1 MTGAGITTVELQSL
15 PLLASGKVRELYKI
29 NDSSLLMAV
38 TDRIS
43 AYDEILSNGV
53 PDKGHILCQM
63 SSHWFDVLRERV
75 PELKHHVL
83 SMRPPAAPEVIT
95 AEERT
100 LLRGRCMQIRSL
112 KVFPIEA
119 IVRGYITG
127 SAWSEYS
134 KSGTVHGI
142 PMPEGLQLCQEFPGG
157 PIYTVSFPEPQLAS
171 SNKSANRLKQPST
184 KAPAGE
190 KDENISPA
198 HARKIIGDRYADQI
212 EALALKV
219 YKAAHAYAL
228 ERGIVI
234 ADTKM
239 EFGLDVATDEIILVD
254 EVLTPDCSRFWP
266 APVQV
271 GKDQPSYD
279 KQYIRDY
286 LTANGL
292 KGKPGVVLPDNVVA
306 ETTSKYREVFQKL
319 TGKTIDQALSGVD
332 N

>member
-1 MTGAGITTVELQSL
+1 MATTGITTVKLQSL
-15 PLLASGKVRELYKI
+15 PLVASGKVRELYRV
-29 NDSSLLMAV
+29 DDTSLLMAV

-53 PDKGHILCQM
+53 PDKGHILCQL
-63 SSHWFDVLRERV
+63 SSHWFDILRQRV
-75 PELKHHVL
+75 PELKHHVI
-83 SMRPPAAPEVIT
+83 SMSPPAEIVT
-95 AEERT
+95 TEERA
-100 LLRGRCMQIRSL
+100 LLRGRCMHIRSL

-142 PMPEGLQLCQEFPGG
+142 QVPNGLELCQEFPGG
-157 PIYTVSFPEPQLAS
+157 PMYT
-171 SNKSANRLKQPST
+171 PST
-184 KAPAGE
+184 KAPIGE
-190 KDENISPA
+190 KDENISPEQ
-198 HARKIIGDRYADQI
+198 ARKLVGDKYANQI

-239 EFGLDVATDEIILVD
+239 EFASPTPATYANAAGHDLGLDEKTDEIILVD

-306 ETTSKYREVFQKL
+306 ETTSKYREVFEKL
-319 TGKTIDQALSGVD
+319 AGKTIDQALSGLD

>member
-15 PLLASGKVRELYKI
+15 PLVASGKVRELYKI

-75 PELKHHVL
+75 PELKHHVI
-83 SMRPPAAPEVIT
+83 SMRPPTAPEVIT

-142 PMPEGLQLCQEFPGG
+142 AMPEGLQLCQEFPGG
-157 PIYTVSFPEPQLAS
+157 PIYT
-171 SNKSANRLKQPST
+171 PST

-198 HARKIIGDRYADQI
+198 QARKIIGDKYADQI

-319 TGKTIDQALSGVD
+319 TGKTIDQALSGLD

>member
-1 MTGAGITTVELQSL
+1 MATTGITTVKLQSL
-15 PLLASGKVRELYKI
+15 PLVASGKVRELYRV
-29 NDSSLLMAV
+29 DDTSLLMAV

-53 PDKGHILCQM
+53 PDKGHILCQL
-63 SSHWFDVLRERV
+63 SSHWFDILRQRV
-75 PELKHHVL
+75 PELKHHVI
-83 SMRPPAAPEVIT
+83 SMSPPAEIVT
-95 AEERT
+95 TEERA
-100 LLRGRCMQIRSL
+100 LLRGRCMHIRSL

-142 PMPEGLQLCQEFPGG
+142 QVPNGLELCQEFPGG
-157 PIYTVSFPEPQLAS
+157 PMYT
-171 SNKSANRLKQPST
+171 PST
-184 KAPAGE
+184 KAPIGE
-190 KDENISPA
+190 KDENISPEQ
-198 HARKIIGDRYADQI
+198 ARKLVGDKYANQI

-239 EFGLDVATDEIILVD
+239 EFGLDEKTDEIILVD

-306 ETTSKYREVFQKL
+306 ETTSKYREVFEKL
-319 TGKTIDQALSGVD
+319 AGKTIDQALSGLD

>member
-1 MTGAGITTVELQSL
+1 MSTAGITTVKLQSL
-15 PLLASGKVRELYKI
+15 PLVASGKVRELYTI
-29 NDSSLLMAV
+29 DDSSLLMAV

-63 SSHWFDVLRERV
+63 SSHWFDIL
-75 PELKHHVL
+75 P
-83 SMRPPAAPEVIT
+83 VIT
-95 AEERT
+95 AEERA

-134 KSGTVHGI
+134 KTGTVHGI
-142 PMPEGLQLCQEFPGG
+142 PMAEGLQLCQEFPGG
-157 PIYTVSFPEPQLAS
+157 PIYT
-171 SNKSANRLKQPST
+171 PST

-190 KDENISPA
+190 KDENISPEQ
-198 HARKIIGDRYADQI
+198 ARKIIGDKYADQI

-228 ERGIVI
+228 ERGVVI

-239 EFGLDVATDEIILVD
+239 EFGLDVEKDEIILVD

-292 KGKPGVVLPDNVVA
+292 KGKPNVVLPDNVVA
-306 ETTSKYREVFQKL
+306 ETTKKYREVFEKL
-319 TGKTIDQALSGVD
+319 TGKTIDQALSQLE